1 MFDTITG
8 AGITRN
14 GQMPTRPHPTH
25 SRPSK
30 AKLRALAEAL
40 DDLRHAM
47 RFYHD
52 GLPSSDPNR
61 GRLTEARDYLEAASG
76 RLKCAV

>member
-1 MFDTITG
+1 MLHKS
-8 AGITRN
+8 
-14 GQMPTRPHPTH
+14 HPFH

-40 DDLRHAM
+40 DDLRHAV

-52 GLPSSDPNR
+52 GLPSTDLNR
-61 GRLTEARDYLEAASG
+61 WRLTEAREYLEAARW
-76 RLKCAV
+76 RLKCAL